1 VQCIGH
7 AGASEIAPANSL
19 ESFALAAELGAD
31 HIEFDVRQWRG
42 RLLLA
47 HNAFDAQFGRC
58 LRLSEALEELSGE
71 RYAGLGFVVDL
82 KTGGSAAPVI
92 EGLKHHGLFDRALV
106 TSQCP
111 PFLAAVRRIA
121 PDARLGISIAG
132 RFARRLQRWGDW
144 RSEVL
149 TALHAGHYHALM
161 AHHRLIDRDLVDR
174 VAAAGAELHAWT
186 VGCPDAMRSLA
197 GLGVDGV
204 VTGNPRLMRQAI
216 TPLAAPTPAPAPVAL
231 AA

>member
-1 VQCIGH
+1 MQCIGH

-19 ESFALAAELGAD
+19 ESFALAAQLGAD
-31 HIEFDVRQWRG
+31 RIEFDVRGWRG

-58 LRLSEALEELSGE
+58 LQFEEALVELSGE
-71 RYAGLGFVVDL
+71 RYADLGFVVDL
-82 KTGGSAAPVI
+82 KTAGTAAPVV
-92 EGLKHHGLFDRALV
+92 EGLRRHGLFDRALI

-111 PFLAAVRRIA
+111 PFLAAVRRVA
-121 PDARLGISIAG
+121 PEARVGISIAG
-132 RFARRLQRWGDW
+132 RFARRLQRWGEW

-149 TALHAGHYHALM
+149 TALHAGHYDALM
-161 AHHRLIDRDLVDR
+161 AHHRLIDRDLVAR
-174 VAAAGAELHAWT
+174 VAASGAELHAWT

-204 VTGNPRLMRQAI
+204 VTGDPRLMRDLRLVRETAR
-216 TPLAAPTPAPAPVAL
+216 AVVREPVA
-231 AA
+231 A